1 MDHKDDELYWFV
13 AIVTPNT
20 EKRAIDRLG
29 DLVSFWKEKDMVE
42 NAESVTAYVPIQKE
56 VRYRPSTRKRVEV
69 EKVLSPCYLF
79 IRCRNRIRY
88 KIASEAKFI
97 LYFLMNRA
105 TKDDAGRSDFAR
117 IPNEQ
122 MENFMRMVGDAE
134 NEITIDTSRLRVG
147 SKVRIKTGR
156 LAGLEGN
163 NYKDPK
169 GSTLIVLRVDF
180 LGYAVEGSTVHQG
193 KVHVG
198 MEKLF
203 LGISESFI
211 INHSSTNQ
219 TLWRYIMIADGHF
232 GD

>member
-1 MDHKDDELYWFV
+1 MDKKDDELYWFV

-20 EKRAIDRLG
+20 EKKAIERFD
-29 DLVSFWKEKDMVE
+29 DLVSFWKEKERME
-42 NAESVTAYVPIQKE
+42 NADSVTAYVPIQKE

-105 TKDDAGRSDFAR
+105 TKDDTGRSDFAR

-134 NEITIDTSRLRVG
+134 NEVTIDASRLRVG

-163 NYKDPK
+163 IYKDPK
-169 GSTLIVLRVDF
+169 GSTMIVLRVDF
-180 LGYAVEGSTVHQG
+180 LGYAKMQCPKDNLELVE
-193 KVHVG
+193 
-198 MEKLF
+198 E
-203 LGISESFI
+203 
-211 INHSSTNQ
+211 
-219 TLWRYIMIADGHF
+219 
-232 GD
+232 